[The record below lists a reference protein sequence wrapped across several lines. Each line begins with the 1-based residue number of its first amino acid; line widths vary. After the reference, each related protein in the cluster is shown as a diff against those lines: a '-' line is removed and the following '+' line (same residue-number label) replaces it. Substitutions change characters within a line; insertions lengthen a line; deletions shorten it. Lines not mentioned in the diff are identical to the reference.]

1 MLDSA
6 WLSPTKPGTA
16 QESRSVFA
24 GSNSGE
30 FFHLTAY
37 KLALH
42 LLSETKKK
50 YEISFSTA
58 NALAL
63 ENCKATFK
71 LSKRMPADSGRIHG
85 TQAQRHPAFSFT
97 ESAMSPQ
104 LSGYLFG
111 LGIAVKAHL
120 SKIWRSLCYRSK
132 FHPKLL
138 AVNVNFNAVLIL
150 PQEFCQ

>member
-30 FFHLTAY
+30 FFQLTAY

-58 NALAL
+58 NTLAL
-63 ENCKATFK
+63 EKCKATFK

-120 SKIWRSLCYRSK
+120 FKIGRSLCYRSK

>member
-6 WLSPTKPGTA
+6 WLSPAKPGTA
-16 QESRSVFA
+16 QESRSVSA

-30 FFHLTAY
+30 FFNLTAY
-37 KLALH
+37 KVALH

-58 NALAL
+58 NTLAL
-63 ENCKATFK
+63 EKSKATFK

-120 SKIWRSLCYRSK
+120 SKIGRSLCYRSK